1 MGRKLFLIQSLI
13 WVMIVLGQ
21 IHEHQSCIEKE
32 RKGLLELKTSLLP
45 SESSFIASFDETFS
59 TWTNDTVSDCCRWER
74 VKCNPTTKRVT
85 GLALSKLN
93 FLNQS
98 LLNLSLLYPFE
109 ELQSLNLSSRWSNGF
124 SALFDDLEGYKS
136 LRRLRNLEILVLS
149 INTFNNSILPY
160 LTTATS
166 LTTLFLRDNE
176 MDGPFPMKELKD
188 LTNLEFLDLSINK
201 FNGSIPVQGLSH
213 LRKLKALD
221 LSRNEFTGWGQL
233 QGKICELKNLQEL
246 DLSYNQLIGE
256 FPLCLTSLTRVR
268 VLDLSS
274 NHMTGKVPSAIGS
287 IESLEYLSLFDNDFR
302 GFFSLGS
309 LANLSKLK
317 VLKLS
322 SISNSLQVESEGSW
336 KLEFQ
341 LHVIAF
347 RSCDLEKLPHF
358 LLHQKEL
365 RLVDLSDNRLHGLF
379 PSWLMENNTNLQ
391 VLLLQNNSF
400 TNFQLPKSAH
410 SLLLLDASANELSQL
425 FPYDIGWI
433 LPNLRHLNLS
443 KNSLQGNLP
452 SSLGNMKKMYFL
464 DLSHNDLYGKLP
476 RSLTIGCYSLM
487 FVKLSHNKLSG
498 NIFPEPTNLT
508 SLQVLSLDNNQFSG
522 RIGDGLLNS
531 SYMSVLDL
539 SNNYLTGVIPSW
551 IGDLNGLSM
560 LLISNNYLE
569 GHIPVSLNN
578 IFRLVLLDLS
588 ANRLSGDLPHRFNSD
603 TRMLFLQDN
612 NFSGTIPDTF
622 VSNQKIYILLLRGNN
637 LTGSI
642 PYQMCGLSNIQ
653 LLDLSNNRLSGSIPS
668 CFSNISFS
676 FPTLQHDGEEGYDG
690 AGAIFV
696 SSDIFGG
703 MGLDEDF
710 FSTEDLGRYYRSKLM
725 LDPFT
730 VDYTADS
737 VIEVQFAAK
746 RRYDS
751 YIGVT
756 LGFMF
761 GLDLS
766 LNELS
771 GEIPAELGD
780 LVDIRALNLS
790 HNHLSGVIPQNFS
803 KMKDLESLDL
813 SFNILH
819 GQIPS
824 QLTKLSSLAVF
835 NVSYNN
841 LSGIIPLKGQ
851 FSTFDETSYIG
862 NPLLCG
868 QPSNRSCNDDIS
880 EETPAAVGEEDED
893 VIDMV
898 SFYWSIFAAY
908 VTVLLGI
915 LASLSFDSS
924 WSRNWFCVV
933 DAFIH
938 KLSLIQ
944 SLIWVMIV
952 LGQIH
957 EHQSCIEKERKG
969 LLELKTYLLENI
981 RPSFYNTFNT
991 WTNDTMSDCCRWERV
1006 KCNPTTKRVTGLAL
1020 NKLYLLGRSLLNL
1033 SLLYPFEELQ
1043 SLDLARNMYS
1053 GFSALSDDLEGYK
1066 SLRRLRNLEV
1076 LDLSLNMFNNSIL
1089 PYLTS
1094 ATSLTTLFLVG
1105 NDMDGPFPIKELK
1118 DLTNLEFLDLSSN
1131 EFNGSIPLAHLKKIK
1146 ALDLSGNEF
1155 SGSEL
1160 QGKFSQ
1166 AFKRICELKNLQEL
1180 DLSRNKLIGEFPMC
1194 LTSLTRLR
1202 VLDLSSNQMTGKLP
1216 SAIGS
1221 IESLEYLSLF
1231 DNDFRGFFSLG
1242 LLANSQSL
1250 STRKVDFQL
1259 NVISLRSCNLEKLP
1273 QFLLDQKELR
1283 LVDLSDNSL
1292 HGIFHSWLMENNKNL
1307 ELPKS
1312 AHNLLLLDV
1321 SANEFSQPFPEN
1333 IGWILPNV
1341 LHMNLSHNRFQGNL
1355 PHSLGNM
1362 KKMYY
1367 LDLSHNGFYGKL
1379 PRSLTMGCYS
1389 LMFLKL
1395 SDNKLSGH
1403 IFLEPTNLTSLGVL
1417 TLDNNQFAGKI
1428 GDGLRNS
1435 SRMSVLDLSNNYL
1448 TGVIPSWVGS
1458 FSSLNI
1464 LLISNN
1470 LLEGRIPV
1478 SLFNMTYISLLDLSA
1493 NRLDG
1498 DIPPRLNTQQGLLFL
1513 QDNNLSGSITETL
1526 LENVTILD
1534 LRNNRL
1540 SGNIPE
1546 FVNTQDMNILLL
1558 RGNKLTGHIPVQL
1571 CGLSN
1576 IQLLDL
1582 SNNRLNGSIA
1592 SCFSNISFG
1601 LWTEDEGNDYGQIIG
1616 FGSIYA
1622 FGGMGPEGDY
1632 FSKEDLGM
1640 LGRYYRYNFMLDP
1653 FTVEYTA
1660 DSEIKIQFATKRR
1673 YDVYMGRNL
1682 GYMFGLDL
1690 SEDEL
1695 SGEIPAQLGDL
1706 VDIRALNLSHNH
1718 LSGVIPE
1725 SFSKMKYLESLDLSF
1740 NILHGQIPS
1749 QLTKLSSLAV
1759 FNVSYN
1765 NLSGI
1770 IPLKGQFSTF
1780 DETSYIGNPLLCGQP
1795 SNRSC
1800 NDDTF
1805 NKTPSNVGE
1814 DEEDVIDIV
1823 SFYWSIFAAYV
1834 TVLLGILA
1842 SLSFDSSW
1850 SRTWF
1855 CVVDAFL
1862 HKVKRV
1868 IS

>member
-201 FNGSIPVQGLSH
+201 FNGSIPVQELAHLKKLKVLDLSGICELKNLEELDLSRNKLIGEFPMCLTSLTRLRVLDLSSNQMSGEVPSAISSLESLEYLSLFDNEFHGFFSLGSLSNLSKLRVLKLYSKSKSLQVVPEGSWKIEFQLYVIALRSCNLGKLPHFLLHQKELRLVDLSNNRLHGVFPSWLMENNTNLEVLILQNNSFTSFQLPKSAHNMLFLDVSANEFSQPFPENIGWILPNLLHMNLSENPDHTVSSSVMHTLVDKILFSCSSAKSLTTLFLRGNNMDGPFPAKELKYLTNLEMLDLSSNRFDNSTPVQGLSH

-233 QGKICELKNLQEL
+233 QGKFSQAFKRSGEFKMLIYEFLILGICELKNLQEL

-612 NFSGTIPDTF
+612 NFSGTIPDTVLGNLSILDLRNNRLSGNIPKF

-938 KLSLIQ
+938 K
-944 SLIWVMIV
+944 V
-952 LGQIH
+952 
-957 EHQSCIEKERKG
+957 
-969 LLELKTYLLENI
+969 
-981 RPSFYNTFNT
+981 
-991 WTNDTMSDCCRWERV
+991 
-1006 KCNPTTKRVTGLAL
+1006 
-1020 NKLYLLGRSLLNL
+1020 
-1033 SLLYPFEELQ
+1033 
-1043 SLDLARNMYS
+1043 
-1053 GFSALSDDLEGYK
+1053 K
-1066 SLRRLRNLEV
+1066 SL
-1076 LDLSLNMFNNSIL
+1076 
-1089 PYLTS
+1089 TS
-1094 ATSLTTLFLVG
+1094 
-1105 NDMDGPFPIKELK
+1105 
-1118 DLTNLEFLDLSSN
+1118 
-1131 EFNGSIPLAHLKKIK
+1131 
-1146 ALDLSGNEF
+1146 
-1155 SGSEL
+1155 
-1160 QGKFSQ
+1160 
-1166 AFKRICELKNLQEL
+1166 
-1180 DLSRNKLIGEFPMC
+1180 
-1194 LTSLTRLR
+1194 
-1202 VLDLSSNQMTGKLP
+1202 
-1216 SAIGS
+1216 
-1221 IESLEYLSLF
+1221 
-1231 DNDFRGFFSLG
+1231 
-1242 LLANSQSL
+1242 
-1250 STRKVDFQL
+1250 
-1259 NVISLRSCNLEKLP
+1259 
-1273 QFLLDQKELR
+1273 
-1283 LVDLSDNSL
+1283 
-1292 HGIFHSWLMENNKNL
+1292 
-1307 ELPKS
+1307 
-1312 AHNLLLLDV
+1312 
-1321 SANEFSQPFPEN
+1321 
-1333 IGWILPNV
+1333 
-1341 LHMNLSHNRFQGNL
+1341 
-1355 PHSLGNM
+1355 
-1362 KKMYY
+1362 
-1367 LDLSHNGFYGKL
+1367 
-1379 PRSLTMGCYS
+1379 
-1389 LMFLKL
+1389 
-1395 SDNKLSGH
+1395 
-1403 IFLEPTNLTSLGVL
+1403 
-1417 TLDNNQFAGKI
+1417 
-1428 GDGLRNS
+1428 
-1435 SRMSVLDLSNNYL
+1435 
-1448 TGVIPSWVGS
+1448 
-1458 FSSLNI
+1458 
-1464 LLISNN
+1464 
-1470 LLEGRIPV
+1470 
-1478 SLFNMTYISLLDLSA
+1478 
-1493 NRLDG
+1493 
-1498 DIPPRLNTQQGLLFL
+1498 
-1513 QDNNLSGSITETL
+1513 
-1526 LENVTILD
+1526 
-1534 LRNNRL
+1534 
-1540 SGNIPE
+1540 
-1546 FVNTQDMNILLL
+1546 
-1558 RGNKLTGHIPVQL
+1558 
-1571 CGLSN
+1571 
-1576 IQLLDL
+1576 
-1582 SNNRLNGSIA
+1582 
-1592 SCFSNISFG
+1592 
-1601 LWTEDEGNDYGQIIG
+1601 
-1616 FGSIYA
+1616 
-1622 FGGMGPEGDY
+1622 
-1632 FSKEDLGM
+1632 
-1640 LGRYYRYNFMLDP
+1640 
-1653 FTVEYTA
+1653 
-1660 DSEIKIQFATKRR
+1660 
-1673 YDVYMGRNL
+1673 
-1682 GYMFGLDL
+1682 
-1690 SEDEL
+1690 
-1695 SGEIPAQLGDL
+1695 
-1706 VDIRALNLSHNH
+1706 
-1718 LSGVIPE
+1718 
-1725 SFSKMKYLESLDLSF
+1725 
-1740 NILHGQIPS
+1740 
-1749 QLTKLSSLAV
+1749 
-1759 FNVSYN
+1759 
-1765 NLSGI
+1765 
-1770 IPLKGQFSTF
+1770 
-1780 DETSYIGNPLLCGQP
+1780 
-1795 SNRSC
+1795 
-1800 NDDTF
+1800 
-1805 NKTPSNVGE
+1805 
-1814 DEEDVIDIV
+1814 
-1823 SFYWSIFAAYV
+1823 
-1834 TVLLGILA
+1834 
-1842 SLSFDSSW
+1842 
-1850 SRTWF
+1850 
-1855 CVVDAFL
+1855 
-1862 HKVKRV
+1862 
-1868 IS
+1868 